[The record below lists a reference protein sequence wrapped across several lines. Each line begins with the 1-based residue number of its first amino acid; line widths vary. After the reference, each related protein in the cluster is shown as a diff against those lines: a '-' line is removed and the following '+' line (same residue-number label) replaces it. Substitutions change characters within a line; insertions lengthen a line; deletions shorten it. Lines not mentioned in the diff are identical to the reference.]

1 MVKIKPLIVKI
12 PENTKVTLEKNS
24 AKVEGS
30 KGTLLLGLPSDINVA
45 VQNGEIVIS
54 RTGNEKKIKALHGLI
69 RSLFINMF
77 VGVNEGFKKT
87 LELSGVGFRAQVE
100 GDQLVLSVG
109 FSHPVKF
116 AAPEGISFAV
126 SENKIT
132 VSGIDKQL
140 VGQIAHTIRS
150 SRPAE
155 PYKGKGIK
163 YEGERIR
170 RKAGKA
176 KAMATGAK

>member
-1 MVKIKPLIVKI
+1 MVKIKPFVVKI

-24 AKVEGS
+24 AKVEGP
-30 KGTLLLGLPSDINVA
+30 KGTLSLALNSAIGV
-45 VQNGEIVIS
+45 VVENGEIVIS
-54 RTGNEKKIKALHGLI
+54 RTSNEKKVKALHGLVRALLTNI
-69 RSLFINMF
+69 LL
-77 VGVNEGFKKT
+77 GVNEGFKKT
-87 LELSGVGFRAQVE
+87 LELSGVGFRAQVA
-100 GDQLVLSVG
+100 GDELVLSVG

-116 AAPEGISFAV
+116 KAPPDIAFSV

-132 VSGIDKQL
+132 VSGIDKHL

-176 KAMATGAK
+176 KAMATGVK